1 MPENKKILVTPLLL
15 FAAASLLMGLY
26 SGLYDPSFNNY
37 LAQTHNATPLARGA
51 VEFPREMP
59 GFLVVFIVTALM
71 FLADTRIAALS
82 ALLVGLAL
90 WGQGFLSP
98 DLKWVVVWMVMWST
112 GAHVYMAI
120 APSIGIRLA
129 RAGQEGRRL
138 GQIGF
143 LESLGALLGL
153 TIVYWG
159 ASRWHFSFAFIFGL
173 AGIFALSAAISLF
186 LIKPAPLENP
196 ARRLVFKKKYS
207 LFYWLNIVFGARKQ
221 IFLTFA
227 PWVLIRVFGCGVE
240 TFALLGFLGTVLSL
254 VFRPLLGQAIDRLGE
269 KVIISAES
277 IVLVLMSLLYGF
289 SSSWFSQETAL
300 IITMACFVADQLLFS
315 VRIAR
320 TTYLNRIVDHP
331 DDLTPTISMGLSLD
345 HAVSMLIPLGG
356 GLLWTYYGYIPVFL
370 ASGVLAL
377 ANLGLAFRI
386 PSRTA
391 QPTPAQQS

>member
-173 AGIFALSAAISLF
+173 AGMFALAAAISLF

-289 SSSWFSQETAL
+289 STSWFSRETAL
-300 IITMACFVADQLLFS
+300 IITMACFIADQLLFS

-377 ANLGLAFRI
+377 TNLGLAFLI

-391 QPTPAQQS
+391 RPTPAQQS